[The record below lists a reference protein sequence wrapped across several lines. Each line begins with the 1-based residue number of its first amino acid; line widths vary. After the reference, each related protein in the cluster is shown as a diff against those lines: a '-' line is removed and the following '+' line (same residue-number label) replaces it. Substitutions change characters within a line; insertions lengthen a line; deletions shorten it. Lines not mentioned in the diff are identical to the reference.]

1 MTLTR
6 AIEFGKSNTGYLI
19 VKTPN
24 YVYKIGGSFREI
36 RYLHHEY
43 NAFCA
48 AKHSNTLISGFVPKM
63 DLKGFYLKLK
73 RYDDFSMEKKHLLD
87 NYFSKL
93 EDTEWEISDY
103 STLLD
108 FDFLNSILEERNI
121 AILKKYLK
129 SYEIPITPAHRDFRL
144 ANILTNGNTL
154 LFIDWTNFNS
164 NSTYFFDLINL
175 LVYSEKEHE
184 EEHNWNVTKRILK
197 SKKVLR
203 KSPFES
209 YYQKLEKHMWV
220 AYIVD
225 KVCIEL
231 RNKFLMN
238 GYIPQ
243 SKIRKGKV
251 IISELLPYAK
261 N

>member
-1 MTLTR
+1 MTSGRTFE
-6 AIEFGKSNTGYLI
+6 IGKSNTRYLI

-24 YVYKIGGSFREI
+24 HVYKIGGSLKKI

-43 NAFCA
+43 NAFCS
-48 AKHSNTLISGFVPKM
+48 AKNSNTLISGFVPNM
-63 DLKGFYLKLK
+63 DLKSFYLKLK
-73 RYDDFSMEKKHLLD
+73 RYDDFSMDKKHLLD

-93 EDTEWEISDY
+93 EETEWKISDY

-108 FDFLNSILEERNI
+108 FDYLNSILEERNI
-121 AILKKYLK
+121 AKLKKYLE
-129 SYEIPITPAHRDFRL
+129 SFEVPVTPAHRDFRL
-144 ANILTNGNTL
+144 ANILTNGNRL
-154 LFIDWTNFNS
+154 LFIDWPNYSS
-164 NSTYFFDLINL
+164 NSTYIFDLINL
-175 LVYSEKEHE
+175 LVYSEKEYE
-184 EEHNWNVTKRILK
+184 EENNWNVTKRILN
-197 SKKVLR
+197 SKKILS
-203 KSPFES
+203 KNPFES

-225 KVCIEL
+225 KVCVEL
-231 RNKFLMN
+231 RNNFLLH

-251 IISELLPYAK
+251 IISELLPFAE